1 MTTAALILIVDGD
14 RHSRTLMS
22 GVLKRVGYTTYEAE
36 TGEEALAVAKGERPA
51 LVVLEVLLQGVSGY
65 QVCRELKDEFGEA
78 LPIVFVSGTRTE
90 PGDRVA
96 GLLVGGDDYL
106 VKPFD
111 PNELLARVRRLL
123 PAPLA
128 DGRTARKLTRRELE
142 VLSLLVDGLSQSEM
156 AEKLFIS
163 PKTVGKHIEHILAK
177 LGVHNRAQAVALAVR
192 DELIENHRPSPPDV
206 TASVFVREGRGPLG
220 LGTGAGINPFAD
232 SIPLPLRPGGPA
244 NALLKKRSQEAF
256 RSFPIAVPPR
266 ARKTAWIKGPAKRPE
281 PGGTGRNGS
290 I

>member
-1 MTTAALILIVDGD
+1 MTSAARILIVDDD
-14 RHSRTLMS
+14 RHSRALIS
-22 GVLKRVGYTTYEAE
+22 RVLRRVGYTTHEVE
-36 TGEEALAVAKGERPA
+36 TGEKALAVAKRERPA
-51 LVVLEVLLQGVSGY
+51 LVVLEVLLPGVSGFE
-65 QVCRELKDEFGEA
+65 VCRELKDEFGEA

-90 PGDRVA
+90 SGDRVA

-128 DGRTARKLTRRELE
+128 GGNTARKLTRRELE
-142 VLSLLVDGLSQSEM
+142 VLSLLVDGLSQPEI

-192 DELIENHRPSPPDV
+192 EELIETHPAPDV
-206 TASVFVREGRGPLG
+206 TASSLVHY
-220 LGTGAGINPFAD
+220 
-232 SIPLPLRPGGPA
+232 
-244 NALLKKRSQEAF
+244 
-256 RSFPIAVPPR
+256 
-266 ARKTAWIKGPAKRPE
+266 
-281 PGGTGRNGS
+281 
-290 I
+290 

>member
-1 MTTAALILIVDGD
+1 
-14 RHSRTLMS
+14 
-22 GVLKRVGYTTYEAE
+22 VLKRVGYTTHAAE
-36 TGEEALAVAKGERPA
+36 TGEEALAAAKREQPA
-51 LVVLEVLLQGVSGY
+51 LVILEVILPGVSGFE
-65 QVCRELKDEFGEA
+65 VCRELKDEFGEA

-128 DGRTARKLTRRELE
+128 NGRTARKLTRRELD
-142 VLSLLVDGLSQSEM
+142 VISLLVEGLSQPQI

-177 LGVHNRAQAVALAVR
+177 LGVHSRAQAVALAVR
-192 DELIENHRPSPPDV
+192 DEQIESHRRARPDV
-206 TASVFVREGRGPLG
+206 TASVMG
-220 LGTGAGINPFAD
+220 L
-232 SIPLPLRPGGPA
+232 
-244 NALLKKRSQEAF
+244 E
-256 RSFPIAVPPR
+256 
-266 ARKTAWIKGPAKRPE
+266 
-281 PGGTGRNGS
+281 
-290 I
+290 

>member
-1 MTTAALILIVDGD
+1 MKATTAKTRQRLRGRRERHTTTAASIFIVDGD
-14 RHSRTLMS
+14 GHSRTLIS
-22 GVLKRVGYTTYEAE
+22 RVLKRVGYTIYLAE
-36 TGEEALAVAKGERPA
+36 TGEEALAAAKRERPA
-51 LVVLEVLLQGVSGY
+51 LVILEVLLPGVSGFE
-65 QVCRELKDEFGEA
+65 VCRELKDEFGEA

-128 DGRTARKLTRRELE
+128 GGKTTRKLTRRELD
-142 VLSLLVDGLSQSEM
+142 VLSLLVEGLNQSEI

-177 LGVHNRAQAVALAVR
+177 LDVHSRAQAVAHAVR
-192 DELIENHRPSPPDV
+192 DELIETHRPASDV
-206 TASVFVREGRGPLG
+206 TASLLVRY
-220 LGTGAGINPFAD
+220 
-232 SIPLPLRPGGPA
+232 
-244 NALLKKRSQEAF
+244 
-256 RSFPIAVPPR
+256 
-266 ARKTAWIKGPAKRPE
+266 
-281 PGGTGRNGS
+281 
-290 I
+290 